1 MPDNKK
7 PALTKGQL
15 IQNQWQVLD
24 LVGHGGFGEVYKGI
38 DTRTNR
44 PVAIK
49 VEPKTPRS
57 WLYHEARIM
66 KDLNVQGVKGVPS
79 LHYFGEEANLDH
91 RFLIMSFLGLSLE
104 DLHERHQRFS
114 LKTTLMLMY
123 QMVSL
128 LQRLHAAGYVHRDL
142 KPDNFLLGTDAKTL
156 FLIDFGLSNKYVT
169 ADGDNNT
176 IHKPMQTERPF
187 IGTTRYA
194 SLNTHKGISQ
204 SRRDDLES
212 LIYIGVY
219 MYRGRLPWTGLN
231 INDRDAKERKI
242 GELKE
247 QMTAEQICNR
257 CPIVFPKLL
266 AYARQ
271 TQFEDALEYDIIR
284 SLINQTL
291 DRELSEKFDHQYDW
305 IAPPPDRRSP
315 MGTSLASR
323 SNVNGI
329 GGFGSGLIGEVPSQ
343 LDGGNQAGS
352 PNQATVQPQGSTPQQ
367 APQPGQQ
374 QFSPNAAP
382 QVQQLQPQ
390 QLTGSLSATPA
401 AVGASNPE
409 TPLRRQPANGSQTVL
424 PQISSPQAAGTP
436 MQGGSPAHG
445 TGQTPPNHLPP
456 IRQ

>member
-1 MPDNKK
+1 M
-7 PALTKGQL
+7 

-169 ADGDNNT
+169 ADGENNT
-176 IHKPMQTERPF
+176 VHKPMQTERPF

-194 SLNTHKGISQ
+194 SLNTHKGVSQ

-247 QMTAEQICNR
+247 TLTADQICSR

-305 IAPPPDRRSP
+305 IAPPADRRSP

-343 LDGGNQAGS
+343 LDGGAQAGS
-352 PNQATVQPQGSTPQQ
+352 PNQAAAQPQVQQAQPLTPQQ
-367 APQPGQQ
+367 QQQ
-374 QFSPNAAP
+374 QFSPNSAQ

-390 QLTGSLSATPA
+390 QLGSSLSTTPV
-401 AVGASNPE
+401 AVPVGNNAE

-424 PQISSPQAAGTP
+424 PNISSPQAAGTP
-436 MQGGSPAHG
+436 QQGSSPAHAGSGQSPPG
-445 TGQTPPNHLPP
+445 TGHLPP

>member
-1 MPDNKK
+1 MPDGKK
-7 PALTKGQL
+7 PALSKGQM
-15 IQNQWQVLD
+15 IQNQWQVVD
-24 LVGHGGFGEVYKGI
+24 LVGHGGFGEVYKGT
-38 DTRTNR
+38 DTRNNR

-49 VEPKTPRS
+49 VEPRTPRS

-66 KDLNVQGVKGVPS
+66 KDLNVQGVRGVPS
-79 LHYFGEEANLDH
+79 LHYFGEEPNLDH

-142 KPDNFLLGTDAKTL
+142 KPDNFLLGSDAKTL
-156 FLIDFGLSNKYVT
+156 FIIDFGLSNKYVT
-169 ADGDNNT
+169 TDAENNT
-176 IHKPMQTERPF
+176 IHKPMQTDRPF

-194 SLNTHKGISQ
+194 SLNTHKGVSQ

-242 GELKE
+242 GEMKDQL
-247 QMTAEQICNR
+247 TPEQICSR
-257 CPIVFPKLL
+257 CPVVFPKLL

-291 DRELSEKFDHQYDW
+291 DRELGERFDHQYDW
-305 IAPPPDRRSP
+305 IAPPTDRRSP
-315 MGTSLASR
+315 MGMSLASR

-329 GGFGSGLIGEVPSQ
+329 GGLGSGLLGEVPQ
-343 LDGGNQAGS
+343 QIENANAVTS
-352 PNQATVQPQGSTPQQ
+352 PLQPGTQVS
-367 APQPGQQ
+367 PQPAPTGNGTSQQ
-374 QFSPNAAP
+374 QPPAPAAAAAAPNA
-382 QVQQLQPQ
+382 
-390 QLTGSLSATPA
+390 
-401 AVGASNPE
+401 E
-409 TPLRRQPANGSQTVL
+409 TPLRRTANATGSL
-424 PQISSPQAAGTP
+424 PQISSQPTGTSPTQNGAGYTQNSNQPQ
-436 MQGGSPAHG
+436 
-445 TGQTPPNHLPP
+445 HLPP
-456 IRQ
+456 IRQPQ

>member
-1 MPDNKK
+1 M
-7 PALTKGQL
+7 
-15 IQNQWQVLD
+15 IQNQWQVVD

-38 DTRTNR
+38 DTRNNR

-49 VEPKTPRS
+49 VEPRTPRS

-66 KDLNVQGVKGVPS
+66 KDLNVQGVRGVPS
-79 LHYFGEEANLDH
+79 LHYFGEEPNLDH

-128 LQRLHAAGYVHRDL
+128 LQRLHAAGYIHRDL
-142 KPDNFLLGTDAKTL
+142 KPDNFLLGSDAKTL
-156 FLIDFGLSNKYVT
+156 FLIDFGLSNKYVMT
-169 ADGDNNT
+169 DSENNT
-176 IHKPMQTERPF
+176 VHKPMQVDRPF

-194 SLNTHKGISQ
+194 SLNTHKGVSQ

-242 GELKE
+242 GEMKE
-247 QMTAEQICNR
+247 QLTPEQICSR
-257 CPIVFPKLL
+257 CPVVFPKLL

-291 DRELSEKFDHQYDW
+291 DRELNERFDHQYDW
-305 IAPPPDRRSP
+305 IAPPADRRSP
-315 MGTSLASR
+315 MGMSLASR

-329 GGFGSGLIGEVPSQ
+329 GGLGSGLLGEVPQ
-343 LDGGNQAGS
+343 QIENNQITS
-352 PNQATVQPQGSTPQQ
+352 PQQVTSPVQIHVQGPTPQQ
-367 APQPGQQ
+367 M
-374 QFSPNAAP
+374 SPP
-382 QVQQLQPQ
+382 PPTKDKEQQPQ
-390 QLTGSLSATPA
+390 QNNTPVA
-401 AVGASNPE
+401 NVTPTQQQAHPTAGAHASNSE
-409 TPLRRQPANGSQTVL
+409 TPVRRTTNTGGGSSTL
-424 PQISSPQAAGTP
+424 PQIPSPQQQGTSPTQNGAGYTQSSSQP
-436 MQGGSPAHG
+436 Q
-445 TGQTPPNHLPP
+445 HLPP